1 MEIQKCTKANFDFI
15 LMNLND
21 YWEVKENDQERY
33 NTIKILHHPM
43 MLFEFGSWAFTAL
56 IDNFVAAYLF
66 GVLSFEMEE
75 PHGYIH
81 LIATHKN
88 YKRQKLASKLF
99 LHFETLARNQGCK
112 YLKAITQSKNA
123 TSIAF
128 HQNLGMQLLG
138 EPNEEG
144 IRVVKNYA
152 GPFAGDRVVF
162 HKSIQ

>member
-21 YWEVKENDQERY
+21 YWKVKEDEQERF
-33 NTIKILHHPM
+33 NT
-43 MLFEFGSWAFTAL
+43 
-56 IDNFVAAYLF
+56 
-66 GVLSFEMEE
+66 
-75 PHGYIH
+75 
-81 LIATHKN
+81 
-88 YKRQKLASKLF
+88 
-99 LHFETLARNQGCK
+99 QGCK

-128 HQNLGMQLLG
+128 HQSFGMQLLG